1 MLELNN
7 IHVRYGA
14 VRALKGISFE
24 VQKGEIVCILGA
36 NGAGKSTILRTISGL
51 VGPES
56 GEILL
61 EKENLVG
68 VAPHKIVEKGV
79 VHCPEGR
86 HIFPECSVLENLEMG
101 AYTLKSRDDL
111 QDNLDKAF
119 EYFPRLAE
127 RRKQLG
133 STLSGG
139 EQQMLGVARA
149 LMSNPRLLLLDEPS
163 LGLAPLIVEQI
174 FEIIQRINQEDGMT
188 ILLVEQ
194 NAREAL
200 IVAHRGYV
208 LETGNMILSGK
219 SAELM
224 EDSRIIEAYLGV

>member
-127 RRKQLG
+127 RRKQSG